1 MANLSLREVA
11 QSQLDQAPVI
21 DGQLIVCTDT
31 GSTYRDIGTRRIQIS
46 KDLEIVSSLPLA
58 PLSNKIYYL
67 RPDSLYVYSGDDW
80 ILLNPSKFTLEADKN
95 AVNGEVNINL
105 ILNGTA
111 QDKIKIAGGGVTTVT
126 TGETGDIT
134 IDTPHPDE
142 LLAALTNDE
151 IDAIT
156 GGMVDD
162 SGNPLPTPQVV
173 VDATLTVS
181 GRAADE
187 KKSWLDRAGAVHLW
201 KTIEAMLGTKVDKI
215 EGFGL
220 SSNDYTTEEK
230 KKLASLSDPDVAT
243 TENNGLMSSADKAK
257 LDGIE
262 AGANNYTHPV
272 YEAKQAGLYRISV
285 DNTGHVATADK
296 MTSEELTAE
305 GVSPADHTHDLGK
318 LVNTLETSADAVED
332 ADTVM
337 VGAIV
342 TSDDGSATTK
352 YTRRPLAA
360 LWNWIKSRTD
370 TLYAAAGH
378 NHKVNE
384 LENYDTHVYNP
395 TLNRT
400 KRTVLAAPTA
410 ADGPATF
417 RALDKNDVGLG
428 NVDNVAALPLTG
440 GTMSG
445 QIKRSINTSHIGA
458 RDGVPL
464 SNPQTGTSYRPV
476 VGVKS
481 ANGYWVMSTY
491 NNDNLRFAYTSDAD
505 YSAGTNRETTVLLP
519 SEEGTIITSA
529 SIGNQVVAGVKD
541 YNDANTTIKIG
552 WSGTDLNET
561 TLAYIAGYTSDK
573 KIHPASKAG
582 VLAYIGNATSS
593 SSGFMSNGDKQKL
606 DDFYSIVTITKSLK
620 VTTDWMDTGI
630 YGTAL
635 SSGTYV
641 VQVSGFTA
649 SNTPGL
655 YGETWSGI
663 MTWYSDETNSG
674 NSDEIL
680 LHNAGH
686 ADNGNEIYLKTL
698 RSGRGGNNLRLQIAA
713 RVAATN
719 ADNVVFKFRRLI

>member
-134 IDTPHPDE
+134 IDTPHPDD

-173 VDATLTVS
+173 VD
-181 GRAADE
+181 DE

-201 KTIEAMLGTKVDKI
+201 KTIEAILGTKVDKI

-230 KKLASLSDPDVAT
+230 KKLAGLSDPKPAT

-296 MTSEELTAE
+296 MTSEELAAE
-305 GVSPADHTHDLGK
+305 GVSPADHTHDLGE
-318 LVNTLETSADAVED
+318 LVDTLETSADAVED

-337 VGAIV
+337 VGATV
-342 TSDDGSATTK
+342 TSNDGSATTK

-360 LWNWIKSRTD
+360 LWDWIKAKAD
-370 TLYAAAGH
+370 TLYAAVGH

-552 WSGTDLNET
+552 WNGTDLNET